1 MNRHYLKG
9 RLDGNARAGVLDEA
23 ALSPFPASPPLLVAG
38 EARGPQLPQQVP
50 GERLQCAI
58 TM

>member
-1 MNRHYLKG
+1 MNKHYLKG

-23 ALSPFPASPPLLVAG
+23 ALSFPASPPLLVAG
-38 EARGPQLPQQVP
+38 EARGPQLPKQVP
-50 GERLQCAI
+50 GERLQYAI

>member
-1 MNRHYLKG
+1 MKKHYLKG

-23 ALSPFPASPPLLVAG
+23 ALSFPASPPLLVAG
-38 EARGPQLPQQVP
+38 EARRPQLPQQVP
-50 GERLQCAI
+50 GERLQYEI

>member
-1 MNRHYLKG
+1 MNKHYLKG

-23 ALSPFPASPPLLVAG
+23 ALSFPAASPLLVAG